1 MRCIKTPLTKGSKI
15 VPNPSRIGKL
25 PNSWLSLFCAILM
38 VAEQGLRP
46 DALKGTEH
54 FFKIVISNF
63 GENFEA

>member
-1 MRCIKTPLTKGSKI
+1 
-15 VPNPSRIGKL
+15 
-25 PNSWLSLFCAILM
+25 M